1 MSITTQKLVEHIFFF
16 GILGASAYLVWCL
29 FMPFTGALVLSAIVV
44 TVCYPVHERIIRL
57 LPNHNQTLSAFISLF
72 FVILAIVVP
81 LGILG
86 SLILREAMSVYA
98 LINATENKGALDTL
112 MIIEKGVQKILPNF
126 TFDIASMIQQA
137 ASFVVNHFVTIFT
150 TTASTIFL
158 FFISLIAAFYFFRD
172 GRYFTTYL
180 IKLSPLR
187 DSYDEKIIARLAR
200 AVRAVAL
207 GTIFVAMVQGILTAI
222 GLMIFGFDRAILW
235 GCVAAIG
242 ALVPGIGTAIVFIP
256 SVVYL
261 LYIGAQIPALLLAI
275 WGILAV
281 GLIDNVLGPYV
292 MSRGNKVHP
301 FLVLISVLGGIAFFG
316 PIGFILGPVI
326 LSLFLVLLEIYHTH
340 IKESQVS

>member
-1 MSITTQKLVEHIFFF
+1 MSITTQKVVEHIFFF
-16 GILGASAYLVWCL
+16 GILAGSGYLVWHL
-29 FMPFTGALVLSAIVV
+29 FMPFTGALVLAAIVV
-44 TVCYPVHERIIRL
+44 IVCYPVHERIVRR
-57 LPNHNQTLSAFISLF
+57 LPNHNQTLAAFISLC
-72 FVILAIVVP
+72 FVFIVVVVP
-81 LGILG
+81 LGIL
-86 SLILREAMSVYA
+86 SSFILREAMSVYA
-98 LINATENKGALDTL
+98 LVNTSDHIETLDILT
-112 MIIEKGVQKILPNF
+112 IVEHTVQKVLPNF
-126 TFDIASMIQQA
+126 TFDIANMIQQA
-137 ASFVVNHFVTIFT
+137 ASFVVSHFIIIFT
-150 TTASTIFL
+150 STASTIFL
-158 FFISLIAAFYFFRD
+158 FFISIIATFYFFRD

-222 GLMIFGFDRAILW
+222 GLTIFGFDRAILW

-256 SVVYL
+256 SVIYL
-261 LYIGAQIPALLLAI
+261 LYTGAQLPALFLAL
-275 WGILAV
+275 WGVLAV

-301 FLVLISVLGGIAFFG
+301 FLILISVLGGITFFG

-326 LSLFLVLLEIYHTH
+326 FSLFLVLLEIYHTH
-340 IKESQVS
+340 IKESQGS